1 MTAQN
6 RQRIKDFSV
15 LPELSVN
22 GELSPESP
30 AGFSKIVLHLKEE
43 QHIEVEGSTIVV
55 RDKQSIGHHTGDEVL
70 TVGRCC
76 VLISPAGHV

>member
-1 MTAQN
+1 M
-6 RQRIKDFSV
+6 
-15 LPELSVN
+15 N

-55 RDKQSIGHHTGDEVL
+55 RDKQSIAHHTGDEAL

-76 VLISPAGHV
+76 VLSCPLLDTFRNTCQVLL

>member
-1 MTAQN
+1 M
-6 RQRIKDFSV
+6 
-15 LPELSVN
+15 N

-30 AGFSKIVLHLKEE
+30 AGFSKIVFHLKEE
-43 QHIEVEGSTIVV
+43 QHIEVEGSTIVI

-76 VLISPAGHV
+76 ILIFPCWTRLETHARFYSEEKH